1 VTSTPGRR
9 RAYNSASVRPYV
21 ACDCSLVSLVSADLR
36 EDLYFCRAAERA
48 LRHTCRLFRIPGHIV
63 ERSASAGHSQTD
75 ISPSPD
81 ALSCPASRTRFSLPS
96 LPLPAL
102 FLSPS
107 GCKSCSRFTGCGESS
122 QSGVVRV
129 MTTKKKLTQPA
140 HVAKIGRGSLLADR
154 VVRNDVRSFTICS
167 VSRVR
172 RGVPCVF

>member
-1 VTSTPGRR
+1 MTSTPRRR

-81 ALSCPASRTRFSLPS
+81 ALSCPAIRTRFSLPS
-96 LPLPAL
+96 LPLPSP

-107 GCKSCSRFTGCGESS
+107 GCKSCSRFTGGGESS
-122 QSGVVRV
+122 QSGRASHDDQEKTDAAGACSKNRPRITVGR
-129 MTTKKKLTQPA
+129 QGC
-140 HVAKIGRGSLLADR
+140 AK
-154 VVRNDVRSFTICS
+154 
-167 VSRVR
+167 
-172 RGVPCVF
+172 